1 MRTTLKAQAIR
12 LIAVFL
18 LITASTTTVKA
29 QISQH
34 PELYKVKEFHNYES
48 DGGAYYCF
56 TDAQYYQGKLYGVY
70 INNNGPSAVCLTA
83 FEVNGETQT
92 MKQSTIGETNKK
104 EIRLNEF
111 GVYQDAEIIVY
122 RNRFYVLWKN
132 NTNGQIWIGE
142 VDMKKGEYKKT
153 RMLDDGKTYAILL
166 QADAGEIIF
175 TFGEFAL
182 GGNFVVGAVVFLILT
197 IVQFLVIAKG
207 AERVAEVGARFT
219 LDAMP
224 GKQMSIDADMRA
236 GVIDMEEAQRR
247 RERISQE
254 SQMYGA
260 MDGAMKFVKGDSI
273 AGMIIAVVNIVGG
286 TIIGITQNGM
296 TAGDALHTYGILT
309 IGDGLVSQIPSL
321 LISISAGI
329 LITRTGDSD
338 DNVGSQIGLQI
349 FAQPKALL
357 MAGGLV
363 FLFALI
369 PGFPKPQL
377 FTLAALLG
385 GLGYVLKRVNETPQA
400 PDAKEELSK
409 SLTPTA
415 RPKSRPGAARD
426 EFAPTVPIIL
436 DISEDMGASLD
447 YASLNEELA
456 NLRRALY
463 FDLGVPF
470 PGINIRPN
478 PGLPELSYV
487 LNVNEIP
494 MSRGKLE
501 KGMVLAR
508 DTSENLSMLGVE
520 FRLGE
525 RFLPDVEPLWVPE
538 SKAASLERVG
548 ISIMNHARILAYHL
562 SLLLA
567 RHASSFLGMQESK
580 YLLDKMEERAPD
592 LVREATRLLPTQ
604 RIAEI
609 FQRLVQEQISIR
621 DLRSI
626 LEALIEWSPK
636 EKDTVMLTEYVR
648 SALKRQISYMYS
660 KGQNML
666 PAILLDPSVEETI
679 RKAIRQTSAGAFLA
693 LDPDTTQ
700 RFLRA
705 VTESA
710 GKYTANT
717 QKPVLMAS
725 MDIRRY
731 VRRLIEGEHYGLPV
745 VSYQEVTPE
754 ISIQPVSRIRL

>member
-1 MRTTLKAQAIR
+1 MSLFATARSTVGVVTRHNDIN
-12 LIAVFL
+12 IVFL
-18 LITASTTTVKA
+18 LVVVIALMIIPLPTPLVDTLIGANMALSFIMLMMTMYVRTVLDFSVFPTMLLFTTLFRVGLNITTT
-29 QISQH
+29 
-34 PELYKVKEFHNYES
+34 
-48 DGGAYYCF
+48 
-56 TDAQYYQGKLYGVY
+56 
-70 INNNGPSAVCLTA
+70 
-83 FEVNGETQT
+83 
-92 MKQSTIGETNKK
+92 
-104 EIRLNEF
+104 RL
-111 GVYQDAEIIVY
+111 
-122 RNRFYVLWKN
+122 
-132 NTNGQIWIGE
+132 
-142 VDMKKGEYKKT
+142 
-153 RMLDDGKTYAILL
+153 ILL
-166 QADAGEIIF
+166 QADAGEIIY

-247 RERISQE
+247 RERINQE

-286 TIIGITQNGM
+286 TIIGVTQNGM
-296 TAGDALHTYGILT
+296 TAGEALHTYGILT

-321 LISISAGI
+321 LVSISAGI
-329 LITRTGDSD
+329 LITRGGDSD
-338 DNVGSQIGLQI
+338 DNIGAQIGFQI
-349 FAQPKALL
+349 FNQPKALL

-385 GLGYVLKRVNETPQA
+385 GLGYMLKRIKETPEA
-400 PDAKEELSK
+400 PDAKEELAK

-415 RPKSRPGAARD
+415 RPKPRPGAAGARD

-447 YASLNEELA
+447 YHSLNDELA

-470 PGINIRPN
+470 PGINIRPH

-494 MSRGKLE
+494 ISRGKLE
-501 KGMVLAR
+501 KDMVLAR
-508 DTSENLSMLGVE
+508 DSGDNLALLGVE
-520 FRLGE
+520 FKKGE
-525 RFLPDVEPLWVPE
+525 RFLPDVDPLWVPGT
-538 SKAASLERVG
+538 KAAMLERAG
-548 ISIMNHARILAYHL
+548 ISVMSHPRILAYHL
-562 SLLLA
+562 SLVLA
-567 RHASSFLGMQESK
+567 RHASSFLGMQETK

-609 FQRLVQEQISIR
+609 FQRLVQEQVSIR

-666 PAILLDPSVEETI
+666 PAILMDPSVEETI

-700 RFLRA
+700 RFLRG
-705 VTESA
+705 VTQAA
-710 GKYTANT
+710 GDYQSNT
-717 QKPVLMAS
+717 QRPVLMAS

-731 VRRLIEGEHYGLPV
+731 VRRLIEAEHYGLPV

>member
-1 MRTTLKAQAIR
+1 MSLFASARSTVGVVTRHNDIS
-12 LIAVFL
+12 IVFL
-18 LITASTTTVKA
+18 LVVVIALMIIPLPTPLVDTLIGANMALSFIMLMMTMYVRTVLDFSVFPTMLLFTTLFRVGLNITTT
-29 QISQH
+29 
-34 PELYKVKEFHNYES
+34 
-48 DGGAYYCF
+48 
-56 TDAQYYQGKLYGVY
+56 
-70 INNNGPSAVCLTA
+70 
-83 FEVNGETQT
+83 
-92 MKQSTIGETNKK
+92 
-104 EIRLNEF
+104 RL
-111 GVYQDAEIIVY
+111 
-122 RNRFYVLWKN
+122 
-132 NTNGQIWIGE
+132 
-142 VDMKKGEYKKT
+142 
-153 RMLDDGKTYAILL
+153 ILL

-247 RERISQE
+247 RERVSQE

-286 TIIGITQNGM
+286 TIIGVTQNGM
-296 TAGDALHTYGILT
+296 TAGEALHTYGILT

-321 LISISAGI
+321 LVSISAGI
-329 LITRTGDSD
+329 LITRSGDSE
-338 DNVGSQIGLQI
+338 DNIGAQIGFQI
-349 FAQPKALL
+349 FNQPKALL

-385 GLGYVLKRVNETPQA
+385 GLGYMLKRIKDTPEA
-400 PDAKEELSK
+400 PDAKAELAK
-409 SLTPTA
+409 SLSPTA
-415 RPKSRPGAARD
+415 RPKPRPGAAGARD

-447 YASLNEELA
+447 YHSLNDELA
-456 NLRRALY
+456 SLRRALY

-470 PGINIRPN
+470 PGINIRPH

-501 KGMVLAR
+501 KGMELAR
-508 DTSENLSMLGVE
+508 DSGDNLALLGVE
-520 FRLGE
+520 FKKGE

-538 SKAASLERVG
+538 AKAAMLERAG
-548 ISIMNHARILAYHL
+548 ISVMSHPRILAYHL
-562 SLLLA
+562 SLILA
-567 RHASSFLGMQESK
+567 RHASSFLGMQETK

-609 FQRLVQEQISIR
+609 FQRLVQEQVSIR

-666 PAILLDPSVEETI
+666 PAILMDPSVEETI

-700 RFLRA
+700 RFLRG
-705 VTESA
+705 VTQAA
-710 GKYTANT
+710 GDYQSNT
-717 QKPVLMAS
+717 QRPVLMAS

-731 VRRLIEGEHYGLPV
+731 VRRLIEAEHYGLPV

>member
-1 MRTTLKAQAIR
+1 MSLFSTASSAVGVVTRHNDISV
-12 LIAVFL
+12 VFL
-18 LITASTTTVKA
+18 LVTVIGLMIVPLPTPLVDTLIGTNMALSFIMLMMSMYVRTALDFSVFPTMLLFTTLFRVGLNIAT
-29 QISQH
+29 
-34 PELYKVKEFHNYES
+34 
-48 DGGAYYCF
+48 
-56 TDAQYYQGKLYGVY
+56 T
-70 INNNGPSAVCLTA
+70 
-83 FEVNGETQT
+83 
-92 MKQSTIGETNKK
+92 
-104 EIRLNEF
+104 RL
-111 GVYQDAEIIVY
+111 
-122 RNRFYVLWKN
+122 
-132 NTNGQIWIGE
+132 
-142 VDMKKGEYKKT
+142 
-153 RMLDDGKTYAILL
+153 ILL

-247 RERISQE
+247 RARVNQE

-296 TAGDALHTYGILT
+296 TAGEALHVYGILT

-363 FLFALI
+363 FLFGLI

-377 FTLAALLG
+377 FTLAAVLSG
-385 GLGYVLKRVNETPQA
+385 IGYVLKRLGDAPQER
-400 PDAKEELSK
+400 DAKAELSK

-415 RPKSRPGAARD
+415 RPRPKPGAAGQRD

-508 DTSENLSMLGVE
+508 DTKDNLSMLGVE
-520 FRLGE
+520 CKVGE
-525 RFLPDVEPLWVPE
+525 KFLPDVEPLWVPE
-538 SKAASLERVG
+538 SKAVLLERVG
-548 ISIMNHARILAYHL
+548 ISVMSHARILAYHL
-562 SLLLA
+562 SLILA
-567 RHASSFLGMQESK
+567 RHASSFLGMQEAK

-609 FQRLVQEQISIR
+609 FQRLVQEQVSIR
-621 DLRSI
+621 DLRNI

-666 PAILLDPSVEETI
+666 PAILMDPSVEETI

-705 VTESA
+705 VSDAA
-710 GKYTANT
+710 GKYQSST

-731 VRRLIEGEHYGLPV
+731 VRRLIEGEHYALPV

>member
-1 MRTTLKAQAIR
+1 MSLFTTARSAVGVVTRHNDIN
-12 LIAVFL
+12 IVFL
-18 LITASTTTVKA
+18 LVTVIALMIIPLPTPVVDTLIGVNMALSFTILMMTMYVRTVLDFSVFPTLLLFTTLFRVGLNITTT
-29 QISQH
+29 
-34 PELYKVKEFHNYES
+34 
-48 DGGAYYCF
+48 
-56 TDAQYYQGKLYGVY
+56 
-70 INNNGPSAVCLTA
+70 
-83 FEVNGETQT
+83 
-92 MKQSTIGETNKK
+92 
-104 EIRLNEF
+104 RL
-111 GVYQDAEIIVY
+111 
-122 RNRFYVLWKN
+122 
-132 NTNGQIWIGE
+132 
-142 VDMKKGEYKKT
+142 
-153 RMLDDGKTYAILL
+153 ILL

-520 FRLGE
+520 FKLGE

-538 SKAASLERVG
+538 SKTASLERVG

-567 RHASSFLGMQESK
+567 PHASAFLGMQESK

>member
-1 MRTTLKAQAIR
+1 MSLFSTASSAVGVVTRHSDISV
-12 LIAVFL
+12 VFL
-18 LITASTTTVKA
+18 LVTVIGLMIVPLPTPLVDTLIGTNMALSFIMLMMSMYVRTALDFSVFPTMLLFTTLFRVGLNIAT
-29 QISQH
+29 
-34 PELYKVKEFHNYES
+34 
-48 DGGAYYCF
+48 
-56 TDAQYYQGKLYGVY
+56 T
-70 INNNGPSAVCLTA
+70 
-83 FEVNGETQT
+83 
-92 MKQSTIGETNKK
+92 
-104 EIRLNEF
+104 RL
-111 GVYQDAEIIVY
+111 
-122 RNRFYVLWKN
+122 
-132 NTNGQIWIGE
+132 
-142 VDMKKGEYKKT
+142 
-153 RMLDDGKTYAILL
+153 ILL

-247 RERISQE
+247 RARVNQE

-296 TAGDALHTYGILT
+296 TAGEALHVYGILT

-363 FLFALI
+363 FLFGLI

-377 FTLAALLG
+377 FTLAAVLAG
-385 GLGYVLKRVNETPQA
+385 IGYVLKRVGEAPQEQ
-400 PDAKEELSK
+400 DAKAELSK

-415 RPKSRPGAARD
+415 RPRPKPGAAGQRD

-508 DTSENLSMLGVE
+508 DTKDNLSMLGVE
-520 FRLGE
+520 CKVGE
-525 RFLPDVEPLWVPE
+525 KFLPDVEPLWVPE
-538 SKAASLERVG
+538 SKAVLLERVG
-548 ISIMNHARILAYHL
+548 ISVMSHARILAYHL
-562 SLLLA
+562 SLILA
-567 RHASSFLGMQESK
+567 RHASSFLGMQEAK

-609 FQRLVQEQISIR
+609 FQRLVQEQVSIR
-621 DLRSI
+621 DLRNI

-666 PAILLDPSVEETI
+666 PAILMDPSVEETI

-705 VTESA
+705 VSDAA
-710 GKYTANT
+710 GKYQSNT

-731 VRRLIEGEHYGLPV
+731 VRRLIEGEHYALPV